1 MTYHAID
8 FDRYPISPLLCFF
21 FFFFFFSILRKL
33 FYVLFYALVDVKW
46 KAKISFLGTGFW
58 LNNKKW
64 WATNERLLNVATFLV
79 RDGFRAL
86 FNTFLLNCDST
97 TTTRVWARSQHF
109 VSLLQFKTKLNA
121 SMAARNKRN
130 KPSITFRRNIL
141 QMWESHWCVSIANFK
156 YYRQH
161 FNLGIAFCLVS

>member
-8 FDRYPISPLLCFF
+8 FDRYPISPVLC

-46 KAKISFLGTGFW
+46 KAKIYFLGTGFW
-58 LNNKKW
+58 LNDKKW

-97 TTTRVWARSQHF
+97 TTTRVWARWQHF

-141 QMWESHWCVSIANFK
+141 QMWESHWCVSTANFK